1 LVAAVLWAIGA
12 AWTKHLT
19 LPEGKSVS
27 AAAQMLTGGAMM
39 LVPAFVLGDLHRV
52 DWGHLKLLP
61 VASFAYLVVFASLLA
76 FTSYV
81 WLIHREPVS
90 KVASYA
96 YVNPVIAVVVGYF
109 LGSEPLT
116 WKTAMGSALVL
127 VAVFAV
133 TSRSKEERT
142 SELEA
147 PAEEISK
154 LELAEVVHPKA
165 E

>member
-1 LVAAVLWAIGA
+1 
-12 AWTKHLT
+12 
-19 LPEGKSVS
+19 
-27 AAAQMLTGGAMM
+27 
-39 LVPAFVLGDLHRV
+39 
-52 DWGHLKLLP
+52 
-61 VASFAYLVVFASLLA
+61 
-76 FTSYV
+76 
-81 WLIHREPVS
+81 VS

-133 TSRSKEERT
+133 TSRSTEERT